1 MNCLQ
6 ALAVT
11 AAALVMSGEPI
22 LQPLMEAPAYIARG
36 EAMVR
41 RAAMNLE
48 ARLSQQD
55 SEAPLAHMPDSQI
68 HAIRRLL

>member
-6 ALAVT
+6 ALAIT

-22 LQPLMEAPAYIARG
+22 LQPLVEAPIYIARG

-41 RAAMNLE
+41 RAASNLE
-48 ARLSQQD
+48 ARLSQHD
-55 SEAPLAHMPDSQI
+55 GEAPLAHMPDSQI